1 MLRNKR
7 NEDARIN
14 EREGEASAVGNAE
27 RERDTGRTDDGL
39 ENRCATI
46 DRQLRLA
53 ELSYSFVPRRRLGD
67 SIVER
72 ARLARISGFERG
84 FSCPRVTRRL
94 ARGR

>member
-14 EREGEASAVGNAE
+14 EREGEASAMGNAE

-46 DRQLRLA
+46 DRQLR
-53 ELSYSFVPRRRLGD
+53 
-67 SIVER
+67 
-72 ARLARISGFERG
+72 
-84 FSCPRVTRRL
+84 
-94 ARGR
+94 